1 MLEKARRRN
10 VTRGFDLSNRLF
22 RWQSLGLWMA
32 VAGLGFG
39 TAIIPSAR
47 AMPMFARKYKV
58 DCSMCHAAVPRLNS
72 TGYKFKAAGYRMAWE
87 IGNDQDAS
95 VLKLE
100 NYTAFVAI
108 LDAPLQVQVSQQAP
122 RQTTTTLSVGANEID
137 VHPITG
143 SFGKYWGSGFELDGL
158 PSGQVS
164 LNQAFVTFTAG
175 SADSFGSAQVGVIP
189 NFLGYGILDRPAA
202 VSTPVVLSQ
211 SANDPIL
218 DTLFNWANPRAAG
231 LTLSYWTGDTYLS
244 GSIRNR
250 LISTSGGL
258 DALGGS
264 GHMGDILLS
273 VTQFLDHVGSGSALT
288 AFYYKGL
295 SEIPMATGSAD
306 FYGNSFNHLGL
317 AVNKYFSDEVNA
329 YAGVAWNADQ
339 NYNPTTGSTEQ
350 ALHSFGTFAGL
361 EYFWSPTLMAGARL
375 DQFRTDL
382 SLPDTEILGGA
393 AYLNWHVINWIILA
407 AEYQYLHSQ
416 MNTGFAASVNGGSGS
431 VDDHILTAQATLAF

>member
-1 MLEKARRRN
+1 MLEKAVSRSIIPGPGSSVRFP
-10 VTRGFDLSNRLF
+10 GWWKQGLSILAI
-22 RWQSLGLWMA
+22 GY
-32 VAGLGFG
+32 GLGCVATP
-39 TAIIPSAR
+39 TAS

-72 TGYKFKAAGYRMAWE
+72 TGFKFKAAGYRMEWE
-87 IGNDQDAS
+87 IGKDQDDS

-100 NYTAFVAI
+100 NYTAFVSI
-108 LDAPLQVQVSQQAP
+108 LNAPLQTQLNQANQQS
-122 RQTTTTLSVGANEID
+122 TTTLSVGANEID

-164 LNQAFVTFTAG
+164 LNQAFLTFTTG
-175 SADSFGSAQVGVIP
+175 SADSFGAAQVGVIP

-202 VSTPVVLSQ
+202 VSTPVVLSE
-211 SANDPIL
+211 SANNPIL

-231 LTLSYWTGDTYLS
+231 VALSYWTGDTYIN

-250 LISTSGGL
+250 LISTSNGIDG
-258 DALGGS
+258 LGGS

-273 VTQFLDHVGSGSALT
+273 VTQFLDHIGSGSALT

-295 SEIPMATGSAD
+295 SEVPMSSGGTAL
-306 FYGNSFNHLGL
+306 YGDSFNHLGL
-317 AVNKYFSDEVNA
+317 AVNKYFSDEINV
-329 YAGVAWNADQ
+329 YAGAGWNTDQ
-339 NYNPTTGSTEQ
+339 GFDAVTGSTNQ

-393 AYLNWHVINWIILA
+393 AYLNWHVIKWIILA
-407 AEYQYLHSQ
+407 AEYQYLHNQ
-416 MNTGFAASVNGGSGS
+416 MNTGPAASVNGGAGA
-431 VDDHILTAQATLAF
+431 VNDHILTAQATVAF